1 MEADKPL
8 YNKSPVLW
16 SNSFIVLTQ
25 RKADFFL
32 AILSDL
38 SDPSDAYHKYCPLL
52 QPIEQKQKII
62 FNSEILK
69 DYLGHPNFRLCIIS
83 VYCK

>member
-32 AILSDL
+32 AILN
-38 SDPSDAYHKYCPLL
+38 DPSDAYHKYCPLL
-52 QPIEQKQKII
+52 QPIQQKQKK
-62 FNSEILK
+62 L
-69 DYLGHPNFRLCIIS
+69 YLIQKF
-83 VYCK
+83 